1 MCVSESV
8 CEPRP
13 KKRIFSKLNRLK
25 STFVHYEGLLKIPIS
40 SDLDDDIQLKTLLIV
55 SASTSCPCRTEAQSH
70 VLTHLQGERGDR
82 GDQSPSTSG
91 KASMKSVLE
100 GLGEL
105 WDQQQYDT
113 EYNLDTFMGSL
124 K

>member
-1 MCVSESV
+1 M
-8 CEPRP
+8 
-13 KKRIFSKLNRLK
+13 
-25 STFVHYEGLLKIPIS
+25 
-40 SDLDDDIQLKTLLIV
+40 
-55 SASTSCPCRTEAQSH
+55 H
-70 VLTHLQGERGDR
+70 VNLFQGEKSEK

-91 KASMKSVLE
+91 KTSMKSVLE

-113 EYNLDTFMGSL
+113 EYNLDNFMHSL

>member
-1 MCVSESV
+1 M
-8 CEPRP
+8 
-13 KKRIFSKLNRLK
+13 
-25 STFVHYEGLLKIPIS
+25 
-40 SDLDDDIQLKTLLIV
+40 
-55 SASTSCPCRTEAQSH
+55 
-70 VLTHLQGERGDR
+70 QGERGER